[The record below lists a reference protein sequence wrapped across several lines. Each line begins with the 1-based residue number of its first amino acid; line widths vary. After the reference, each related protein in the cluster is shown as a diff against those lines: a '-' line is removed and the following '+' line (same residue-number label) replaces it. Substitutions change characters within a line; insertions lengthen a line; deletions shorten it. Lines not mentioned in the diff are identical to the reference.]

1 MAYFESKQIGR
12 YSFGISV
19 ASLAESYDSTCP
31 AHTVLPLQAAHSS
44 YIHSS
49 YIHSIYIFC
58 VKGSSEWR
66 SGSSGSKWKYYVLKS
81 SSIPLAVQRL
91 GYISYD
97 GLLTLKPRQCRRKRL
112 DKTILEVMAA

>member
-19 ASLAESYDSTCP
+19 ASLAESYDPTCP

-44 YIHSS
+44 YIHS
-49 YIHSIYIFC
+49 IYIFC
-58 VKGSSEWR
+58 VKGSSDGR
-66 SGSSGSKWKYYVLKS
+66 SGSSESKWKYYVLKS
-81 SSIPLAVQRL
+81 SSIPLVVQRL

>member
-19 ASLAESYDSTCP
+19 VSLDESYDPAYP
-31 AHTVLPLQAAHSS
+31 AHAVLPLQAA
-44 YIHSS
+44 HSS

-58 VKGSSEWR
+58 VKGSSEGR

-81 SSIPLAVQRL
+81 SSIPLTVQRL

-97 GLLTLKPRQCRRKRL
+97 GLLALKPRQCRRKRL

>member
-19 ASLAESYDSTCP
+19 ASLDESYDPTYP
-31 AHTVLPLQAAHSS
+31 AHAVLPLQAT
-44 YIHSS
+44 HSS

-58 VKGSSEWR
+58 VKVSSEGR
-66 SGSSGSKWKYYVLKS
+66 SGSSGSKRKYYVLKS
-81 SSIPLAVQRL
+81 SSIQLTVQRL

-97 GLLTLKPRQCRRKRL
+97 GLLALKPRQCRRKRL